1 MLKLEA
7 RNGFFLLEGKLLK
20 KQKTNKIM
28 LID

>member
-20 KQKTNKIM
+20 KTNKVM